1 MSDSKK
7 KYEESLE
14 EEFKWEHNKIKNS
27 GKMVRI
33 DEAGQFPRTPEDAVK
48 LDMIPNSAKVSH
60 KEEVDTENSNKKGGA
75 KRYNKGKSRHVL
87 IPPFAKEAL
96 ADVYTRG
103 AHKYSMY
110 KDKNG
115 NLIQGKDIPFE
126 NVGQYELVE
135 DASSN
140 WRLGQD
146 WMGCMDSAMRHIEA
160 WKSGEDFDSEL
171 GTYHLANAAWGMFSL
186 LEFYKIF
193 PQGDNRP
200 HNYLAD
206 RKIGLDIDE
215 VLADW
220 VGDWTDMRGIGTPSS
235 WYFDRE
241 LLQKFEEMKA
251 NDTLDEFY
259 MNIKPLIKPEDIP
272 FEPHCYIT
280 SRPVDSAVSEAWLAK
295 HGFPARPV
303 FTTTKER
310 TKVVIA
316 KEQGLDIF
324 VDDGWHNFKALN
336 NAGICTFLMDA
347 GHNRRYDVG
356 FKRIKSLK
364 ELV

>member
-1 MSDSKK
+1 MGNLRQKYTDEEWGAMEKK
-7 KYEESLE
+7 ANVWGLPPLPPL
-14 EEFKWEHNKIKNS
+14 
-27 GKMVRI
+27 
-33 DEAGQFPRTPEDAVK
+33 DEAVMFPKTPKDV
-48 LDMIPNSAKVSH
+48 LPPT
-60 KEEVDTENSNKKGGA
+60 EEPARA

-87 IPPFAKEAL
+87 IPSHAKEAL

-103 AHKYSMY
+103 AHKYSVY
-110 KDKNG
+110 KDKQG
-115 NLIQGKDIPFE
+115 NLVKGMDIPLSE
-126 NVGQYELVE
+126 VGHYELVE

-146 WMGCMDSAMRHIEA
+146 WMGCMDSVMRHIES
-160 WKSGEDFDSEL
+160 WKAGEDFDKEL
-171 GTYHLANAAWGMFSL
+171 GTYHLANAAWGLFSL

-193 PQGDNRP
+193 PEGDNR
-200 HNYLAD
+200 HHSYLNEK
-206 RKIGLDIDE
+206 KIGLDIDE

-220 VGDWTDMRGIGTPSS
+220 VGDWADMRGMDTPTS
-235 WYFDRE
+235 WYFDRG
-241 LLQKFEEMKA
+241 LLQKFDEMRDAGK
-251 NDTLDEFY
+251 LDEFY

-280 SRPVDSAVSEAWLAK
+280 SRPVDSAVTEKWLEK

-303 FTTTKER
+303 FTTTPER

-336 NAGICTFLMDA
+336 QAGICTFLMDA
-347 GHNRRYDVG
+347 PHNRRYDVG
-356 FKRIKSLK
+356 FKRLTSLSQ
-364 ELV
+364 LV